1 MKKKKNQGSFKQIH
15 GLENSPYNT
24 SWKKISW
31 WKNEQNVPY
40 HGENF
45 LQKFYKAEKTETC
58 QSH

>member
-45 LQKFYKAEKTETC
+45 FQKFYKAEK
-58 QSH
+58 Q